1 MKSDQNWPRA
11 GLFRRLASLVYDYL
25 VAAAIYMV
33 AGALSFGIFA
43 LLFAQGLI
51 PSQGHQHAIDLQQA
65 SPFYTRL
72 IYAWNLFWVAFYFV
86 LSWKKGGQTLGMK
99 AWRLKVQNNDGS
111 TISVMQGVVRCL
123 TALGGL
129 GSLVLLLNWQ
139 KKLALQDWLAD
150 CETVVISK
158 DANKLKE
165 R

>member
-1 MKSDQNWPRA
+1 MNSEQHWPRA

-33 AGALSFGIFA
+33 AGAVSFGLFA
-43 LLFAQGLI
+43 LLFAQGLL
-51 PSQGHQHAIDLQQA
+51 PDQGFEHAIDLQQA

-99 AWRLKVQNNDGS
+99 AWRLKVQNADGT
-111 TISVMQGVVRCL
+111 TISTLQGVVRCL

-129 GSLVLLLNWQ
+129 GSLAILFNWRN
-139 KKLALQDWLAD
+139 KLALQDWLAD
-150 CETVVISK
+150 CETVVLSK
-158 DANKLKE
+158 EANKLKE